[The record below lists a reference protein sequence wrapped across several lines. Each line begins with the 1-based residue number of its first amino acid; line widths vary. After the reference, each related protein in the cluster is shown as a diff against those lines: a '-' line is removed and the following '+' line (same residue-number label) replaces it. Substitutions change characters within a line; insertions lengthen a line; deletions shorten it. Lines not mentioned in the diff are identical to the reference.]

1 MSLSLL
7 RQKLQTSKTETS
19 YHRTLGL
26 VASLM
31 DVSKWLKVA
40 ETKTLFHVYVSFV
53 TYLGSSIHHLSSKN
67 GIACPCPLLSKI
79 AAASLYVIGVNEVG
93 GGGAQWSRIEN
104 CFHKHWNVKKS
115 FILIFYINVHLICE
129 PPDFHRLTS

>member
-1 MSLSLL
+1 MVGSPPSVSLFDLVLLCVNFAMIFHILRMSRLFSSTYLVIKKGLVRVVQDMTVSVWLYSIYIFRIMSLSLL

-31 DVSKWLKVA
+31 DISKWLKVA

-53 TYLGSSIHHLSSKN
+53 TYLG
-67 GIACPCPLLSKI
+67 
-79 AAASLYVIGVNEVG
+79 
-93 GGGAQWSRIEN
+93 R
-104 CFHKHWNVKKS
+104 
-115 FILIFYINVHLICE
+115 
-129 PPDFHRLTS
+129 